1 MSEYKEDKRRG
12 RLIAFLTREEI
23 DFIDKLSKDALF
35 STGHKLSRTD
45 VIRAL
50 IDAVSTSKVSADGV
64 CSKKDLEKKLL
75 LLMDKTL
82 KETSS
87 ELKKEKEGKRD
98 KDS

>member
-1 MSEYKEDKRRG
+1 MKENKVDKRRG

-50 IDAVSTSKVSADGV
+50 IDAISTSKVTAEGV
-64 CSKKDLEKKLL
+64 CSKADLEKKLL
-75 LLMDKTL
+75 SIMDKTL
-82 KETSS
+82 QETSS
-87 ELKKEKEGKRD
+87 SLRKEKENLSD